1 VAISKDGKYVVSGGM
16 DPIVRLF
23 ENSWST
29 PTVTQT
35 SSVTEIQIS
44 TQTDVSEKTSMPTG
58 PIQTTTGVL
67 STEALAV
74 IIGIV
79 MTSVGSAVG
88 WHLKTGRKRRLG
100 TLLDKVD
107 KLYLSFKENTG
118 KCESALYDFK
128 DLVAS
133 DLKQGRIDESSFQIL
148 DNRIDKYL
156 AEVKSK
162 KTK

>member
-1 VAISKDGKYVVSGGM
+1 M
-16 DPIVRLF
+16 
-23 ENSWST
+23 
-29 PTVTQT
+29 
-35 SSVTEIQIS
+35 
-44 TQTDVSEKTSMPTG
+44 
-58 PIQTTTGVL
+58 
-67 STEALAV
+67 AV

-88 WHLKTGRKRRLG
+88 WYAKTGRKRRLG

-107 KLYLSFKENTG
+107 KLYLSFKENTT

-128 DLVAS
+128 DVVAS
-133 DLKQGRIDESSFQIL
+133 DLKQGKIDESSFQIL